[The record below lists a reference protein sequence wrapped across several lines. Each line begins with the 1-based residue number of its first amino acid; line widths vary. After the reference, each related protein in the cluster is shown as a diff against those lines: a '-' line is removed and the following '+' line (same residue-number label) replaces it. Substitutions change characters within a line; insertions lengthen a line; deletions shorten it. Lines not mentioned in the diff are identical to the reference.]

1 MGLCLLAQTLQQF
14 RAGNAGETRIV
25 VALGNQCGPA
35 MTAVDH
41 QDISAIAGQVHC
53 RSESGRA
60 STDHKT
66 IYHLI
71 PSASG
76 TGAAGG
82 NAANS
87 Y

>member
-1 MGLCLLAQTLQQF
+1 
-14 RAGNAGETRIV
+14 
-25 VALGNQCGPA
+25 

-53 RSESGRA
+53 RSQSGRA

-66 IYHLI
+66 IYHLL

-76 TGAAGG
+76 TGAVGG